1 MSNELMTV
9 DALIAT
15 HPRSAVAIVDGAG
28 TMTFGELDDLVAAT
42 AGGLVA
48 RIGTGESRV
57 VILARTERDGVIG
70 LLGAHRA
77 GFSACLL
84 DPRQTA
90 VEHEG
95 WIDLAEPEVILVGR
109 ESLAAAA
116 SLGDVDPLVLG
127 VAGSEVDLELCAG
140 EPVPP
145 AGRAP
150 SAPAVAVATSG
161 VTGNPHLVD
170 LSHGTI
176 AAVQVGLL
184 DAHEGKIDAS
194 SVLLAVL
201 PIAHIL
207 GLNSGVLGHL
217 RAGATVILMSRFEE
231 SLAADLVE
239 QHGVTSLIAVP
250 PMWQRWVDLD
260 IPAEKFASVVVGR
273 SGASSLHPSLA
284 VAVHERLGVDLM
296 QGYGLSETAGT
307 ICLEPNAKGRP
318 GSVGRPIPGVEIRLF
333 EGSVEV
339 EPGDRGEVW
348 VRGPVMD
355 GYIGDPGSTDAVLAE
370 GGWFRTGDVGV
381 LDDDGSLYLLGRLK
395 DLIIVSGFN
404 VYPAEVEHALET
416 HPSIANA
423 LVVGEQDTAS
433 GERVVAYV
441 TSIEGA
447 RVTADDVSAH
457 CRGRLSR
464 YKHPR
469 EVYVVDR
476 LPIIESGKRVRA
488 AVR

>member
-1 MSNELMTV
+1 MNELLTV
-9 DALIAT
+9 DQIIAALPPSKT
-15 HPRSAVAIVDGAG
+15 AIVDATGSL
-28 TMTFGELDDLVAAT
+28 TFGELDSLVSAT

-48 RIGTGESRV
+48 RIGTGQSRV
-57 VILARTERDGVIG
+57 VVLARTERDGVIG

-90 VEHEG
+90 LEHAG
-95 WIDLAEPEVILVGR
+95 WIDLAKPDVILVGR
-109 ESLAAAA
+109 ESVDSVAA
-116 SLGDVDPLVLG
+116 LGDVEPAILG
-127 VAGSEVDLELCAG
+127 VAGSDIDVELCVG
-140 EPVPP
+140 DPIPP
-145 AGRAP
+145 AER
-150 SAPAVAVATSG
+150 SKTAPAVAVATSG

-176 AAVQVGLL
+176 AAIQIGLL
-184 DAHEGKIDAS
+184 EAHDGQISDS

-217 RAGATVILMSRFEE
+217 RAGATVVLMSRFEE
-231 SLAADLVE
+231 TKAADLVE
-239 QHGVTSLIAVP
+239 EHGVTSLIAVP

-307 ICLEPNAKGRP
+307 ICIEPNAKGRP
-318 GSVGRPIPGVEIRLF
+318 GSVGKPIPGVELRLV
-333 EGSVEV
+333 EGGEEV

-348 VRGPVMD
+348 IRGPVMD
-355 GYIGDPGSTDAVLAE
+355 GYIGDAAASEQVLA
-370 GGWFRTGDVGV
+370 GDGWFRSGDVGV
-381 LDDDGSLYLLGRLK
+381 LDEDGSLYLLGRIK

-423 LVVGEQDTAS
+423 LVVGEQDAAS
-433 GERVVAYV
+433 GERIVAYV

-447 RVTADDVSAH
+447 RVTVDEIAAH

-464 YKHPR
+464 YKHPKD
-469 EVYVVDR
+469 VYVVDR

>member
-1 MSNELMTV
+1 MTNELMTV
-9 DALIAT
+9 DAIIAA
-15 HPRSAVAIVDGAG
+15 HPPTSTAIVDAAG
-28 TMTFGELDDLVAAT
+28 SLTYGELDDLVATT

-57 VILARTERDGVIG
+57 VVLARTERDGVVG
-70 LLGAHRA
+70 LLAAHRA
-77 GFSACLL
+77 GFSACLF
-84 DPRQTA
+84 DPRQTPT
-90 VEHEG
+90 EHAG
-95 WIDLAEPEVILVGR
+95 WLDLAKPDVILVGR
-109 ESLAAAA
+109 ESIEAATA
-116 SLGDVDPLVLG
+116 LGDVEQMIMG
-127 VAGSEVDLELCAG
+127 VAGSDVDVELCIGDA
-140 EPVPP
+140 VPP
-145 AGRAP
+145 AERSP

-170 LSHGTI
+170 LSHGVLATI
-176 AAVQVGLL
+176 QRGLL
-184 DAHEGKIDAS
+184 EAHGGRIDES

-217 RAGATVILMSRFEE
+217 RAGATVVLMSRFEE
-231 SLAADLVE
+231 QQAADLVE
-239 QHGVTSLIAVP
+239 HHGVTSLIAVP
-250 PMWQRWVDLD
+250 PMWQRWVDLN
-260 IPAEKFASVVVGR
+260 IPAEKFASVTVGR

-284 VAVHERLGVDLM
+284 VAVHERLGVELM

-318 GSVGRPIPGVEIRLF
+318 GSVGRPIPGVELRLF
-333 EGSVEV
+333 EGSEEV

-348 VRGPVMD
+348 VRGAVMD
-355 GYIGDPGSTDAVLAE
+355 RYIGDPAATDDVLTA

-404 VYPAEVEHALET
+404 VFPAEVEHALET
-416 HPSIANA
+416 HPQIANA
-423 LVVGEQDTAS
+423 LVVGEQDAAS

-447 RVTADDVSAH
+447 KVTADDVASH

-464 YKHPR
+464 YKHPK